1 MTIKFSE
8 PNVDGQDLMKDFSLM
23 ERKRT
28 MEKIARVMAVHRDRF
43 ELCLEDETIYAR
55 LRKSEFMAEG
65 KTKTFPTVG
74 DFVEIGRNKQ

>member
-1 MTIKFSE
+1 
-8 PNVDGQDLMKDFSLM
+8 
-23 ERKRT
+23 

-55 LRKSEFMAEG
+55 LRKSEFMVEG